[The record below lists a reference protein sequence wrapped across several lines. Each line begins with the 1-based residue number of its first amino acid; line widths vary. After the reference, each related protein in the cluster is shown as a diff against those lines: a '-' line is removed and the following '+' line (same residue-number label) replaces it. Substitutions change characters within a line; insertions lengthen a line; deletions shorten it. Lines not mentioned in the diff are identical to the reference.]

1 MSNSIVLGKLSIAR
15 ISACKG
21 EAQGGTEIFM
31 FVTKVD
37 KNTIQVSFYE
47 THNKEPDG
55 TLVWESNGIFTP
67 SDVHHQYGIVLKTP
81 AYRNQQISNATFV
94 LG

>member
-1 MSNSIVLGKLSIAR
+1 M
-15 ISACKG
+15 CFKG

-37 KNTIQVSFYE
+37 KNTIQVRFFE
-47 THNKEPDG
+47 TEDKEPNG
-55 TLVWESNGIFTP
+55 KVLWESNGIFTP

-81 AYRNQQISNATFV
+81 PYRNQQIGTSLNIFSV
-94 LG
+94 KF